1 LSSSP
6 LSRWRGRTVAV
17 LLSAA
22 VPLVASGSV
31 AQAAPTA
38 QARLASVATKAP
50 NRTVTA
56 IVQFKRGVSER
67 RARTLVRSHHGRVT
81 DRLPSINGFAVK
93 LPAREARALRR
104 NKQVL
109 NLTLNTRVRGTGVD
123 AGSLATTYP
132 KTIGADKLWAAGIT
146 GKGVG
151 VAVVDSGINGAMPDF
166 KNADGSSRIT
176 ANVIANPD
184 ATRPGDDV
192 GHGTHVAGII
202 AGNSFN
208 RDAGDPARGAYVGI
222 APEANLVAVKT
233 ADDAGDSTVLD
244 VITALQFV
252 VDHKDDLNIR
262 VVNLS
267 VSSDTPGSYRDDPLD
282 AAVEF
287 AWHAGIVVV
296 AAAGNRGDAADA
308 VQYAPGNDPYVIS
321 VGATDEAGTVD
332 PSDDTTAAFSSRGV
346 TQDGVSKP
354 DLLAPGARIVAPL
367 AMGSAFQALCPQ
379 CVVGADYLRIGGTSM
394 SAPVVAG
401 AAALLLQARPEL
413 NPDEVK
419 ALLIASSATAGGPRL
434 GTADSFGILAGST
447 VTNTGP
453 STINGNLGLHPGTA
467 VTGSAPGTVS
477 QTTYAATAA
486 ALRAKSDLTSA
497 YNNAAGRTPD
507 AVAPGDIGGLTFT
520 PGVYRSGSSIG
531 LTGTVTLDAQ
541 GDPNAVFVFQAG
553 STLIT
558 ASASRV
564 KLVNGAQA
572 CNVFW
577 QVGSSATLGT
587 TTVLAGNILAL
598 TSITMN
604 NGVTL
609 NGRALARNG
618 AVTLINDAITAPQ
631 CAGELDVSRAVPADA
646 GVGANE
652 GVQPNEAVEEALVA
666 AGVDPTRSTWTRST
680 WTRSTWT
687 RSTWTRSTWT
697 RSTWTAGQAGTAAPW
712 ARSTWTCDNCAVGDV
727 GDVGVEPTSFDWS
740 KSRLSRSWWSSH
752 LQR

>member
-1 LSSSP
+1 MSSSP
-6 LSRWRGRTVAV
+6 TSRWRGRTVAA
-17 LLSAA
+17 LLAAA
-22 VPLVASGSV
+22 VVALAASGSA

-38 QARLASVATKAP
+38 QARLASVAKRTP

-67 RARTLVRSHHGRVT
+67 RARTLVRSHRGRVT
-81 DRLPSINGFAVK
+81 DRLPSINGFAIR
-93 LPAREARALRR
+93 LPAHEARALRR
-104 NKQVL
+104 NRQVL
-109 NLTLNTRVRGTGVD
+109 NLTLNTHVHGTGVD

-151 VAVVDSGINGAMPDF
+151 VAVVDSGINGDMPDF
-166 KNADGSSRIT
+166 KNADGSSRVT

-184 ATRPGDDV
+184 TTRPGDDV

-208 RDAGDPARGAYVGI
+208 RDAGDPAHGAYVGV

-233 ADDAGDSTVLD
+233 ADDDGDSTVLD
-244 VITALQFV
+244 VITALQFI

-267 VSSDTPGSYRDDPLD
+267 LSSDTPGSYRDDPLN

-308 VQYAPGNDPYVIS
+308 VDFAPGNDPYVIS

-332 PSDDTTAAFSSRGV
+332 PGDDATAAFSSRGV
-346 TQDGVSKP
+346 TEDGVSKP

-419 ALLIASSATAGGPRL
+419 ALLIASSGVTAGGGPRL
-434 GTADSFGILAGST
+434 GTADSFAILAGST

-453 STINGNLGLHPGTA
+453 SRINGNLGLYPGTA

-477 QTTYAATAA
+477 QTTYAATAT

-497 YNNAAGRTPD
+497 YNDAAGRAPATT
-507 AVAPGDIGGLTFT
+507 APGDIGGLTLT

-531 LTGTVTLDAQ
+531 LTGTLTLDAQ

-558 ASASRV
+558 ASGSRV

-587 TTVLAGNILAL
+587 TTDLAGNILAL

-618 AVTLINDAITAPQ
+618 AVTLINDTITAPH

-646 GVGANE
+646 GPGANQ
-652 GVQPNEAVEEALVA
+652 GVQPNEAVEDALVA
-666 AGVDPTRSTWTRST
+666 AGIDPTRSSWTRSS
-680 WTRSTWT
+680 WTRSSWT
-687 RSTWTRSTWT
+687 RSSWTRSSWT
-697 RSTWTAGQAGTAAPW
+697 RSSWTDAEPGIAAPW
-712 ARSTWTCDNCAVGDV
+712 ARATWTCATCASG
-727 GDVGVEPTSFDWS
+727 GTAVEPARFTAS
-740 KSRLSRSWWSSH
+740 LSSWGRGSWRSL
-752 LQR
+752 LQP

>member
-1 LSSSP
+1 MSSSP
-6 LSRWRGRTVAV
+6 TSRWRGRTVAV
-17 LLSAA
+17 LLAAA
-22 VPLVASGSV
+22 VPLAASGSV

-38 QARLASVATKAP
+38 QARLASVARKAP

-56 IVQFKRGVSER
+56 IVQFRRGVSER
-67 RARTLVRSHHGRVT
+67 RARALVRSHHGRVT
-81 DRLPSINGFAVK
+81 DRLPSINGFAIK

-104 NKQVL
+104 NKHVL
-109 NLTLNTRVRGTGVD
+109 NLTLNTRVHGTGVD

-132 KTIGADKLWAAGIT
+132 TTIGAEKLWAAGIT

-151 VAVVDSGINGAMPDF
+151 VAVVDSGINGDMPDF
-166 KNADGSSRIT
+166 KNADGTPRIT
-176 ANVIANPD
+176 ASVIANPD
-184 ATRPGDDV
+184 ATRPGDDI

-233 ADDAGDSTVLD
+233 ADDHGDSTVLD

-296 AAAGNRGDAADA
+296 AAGGNRGDAADA

-321 VGATDEAGTVD
+321 VGATDEAGTPD
-332 PSDDTTAAFSSRGV
+332 PSDDVTAAFSSRGV

-354 DLLAPGARIVAPL
+354 DLLAPGARIVAPM
-367 AMGSAFQALCPQ
+367 AMGSAFEALCPQ

-394 SAPVVAG
+394 SAPVVTG

-419 ALLIASSATAGGPRL
+419 ALLVASVTAGGPRL
-434 GTADSFGILAGST
+434 GTADSFAVLAGST

-453 STINGNLGLHPGTA
+453 SSINGNLGLQPGTA

-477 QTTYAATAA
+477 QTTYAATAT

-497 YNNAAGRTPD
+497 YNDAARRTP
-507 AVAPGDIGGLTFT
+507 ATTVPGDIGGLTLT

-531 LTGTVTLDAQ
+531 LTGTLTLDAQ

-558 ASASRV
+558 ASGSRV

-587 TTVLAGNILAL
+587 STVLAGNILAL

-604 NGVTL
+604 NRVTL

-618 AVTLINDAITAPQ
+618 AVTLINDTITAPH
-631 CAGELDVSRAVPADA
+631 CAGELDVSRALPADA
-646 GVGANE
+646 GVGANQ
-652 GVQPNEAVEEALVA
+652 GVQPNEAVEDALVA
-666 AGVDPTRSTWTRST
+666 AGIDPTRSSWTRSS
-680 WTRSTWT
+680 WTRSSWT
-687 RSTWTRSTWT
+687 RSSWTRSSWT
-697 RSTWTAGQAGTAAPW
+697 RSSWTDAEPGIVAPW
-712 ARSTWTCDNCAVGDV
+712 ARATWTCDTCASGDS
-727 GDVGVEPTSFDWS
+727 GVEPARLTASASSWS
-740 KSRLSRSWWSSH
+740 GGAWSGL

>member
-1 LSSSP
+1 VSSSP

-17 LLSAA
+17 LLAAA
-22 VPLVASGSV
+22 VPLAASGSV

-38 QARLASVATKAP
+38 QARLASVARKAP
-50 NRTVTA
+50 NRTVVA

-67 RARTLVRSHHGRVT
+67 RARVLVRSHHGRVT
-81 DRLPSINGFAVK
+81 DRLPSINGFAIK
-93 LPAREARALRR
+93 LPARDARALRR
-104 NKQVL
+104 SKLVL
-109 NLTLNTRVRGTGVD
+109 NLTLNTRVRSTGVD
-123 AGSLATTYP
+123 GGSLATTYP
-132 KTIGADKLWAAGIT
+132 KTVGADKLWAAGIT

-151 VAVVDSGINGAMPDF
+151 VAVVDSGINGDMPDF
-166 KNADGSSRIT
+166 RNADGSSRIT

-208 RDAGDPARGAYVGI
+208 RSAGDPARGAYVGI

-233 ADDAGDSTVLD
+233 ADDEGDSTVLD

-296 AAAGNRGDAADA
+296 AAAGNRGDATDA

-321 VGATDEAGTVD
+321 VGATDEAGTLD
-332 PSDDTTAAFSSRGV
+332 PSDDVTAAFSSRGV
-346 TQDGVSKP
+346 TQDGAAKP

-379 CVVGADYLRIGGTSM
+379 CVVGSDYLRIGGTSM

-401 AAALLLQARPEL
+401 AAALLLQARPDL

-419 ALLIASSATAGGPRL
+419 ELLTSNTSASAGGPDLATAG
-434 GTADSFGILAGST
+434 SFAVLAGST

-453 STINGNLGLHPGTA
+453 SRLNGNLGLHPGTA
-467 VTGSAPGTVS
+467 VTGSPAGTVS
-477 QTTYAATAA
+477 GTTYAADAA
-486 ALRAKSDLTSA
+486 ALRAKSDLASA
-497 YNNAAGRTPD
+497 YNDAAGRTP
-507 AVAPGDIGGLTFT
+507 ATTAPGDVGGLTLT
-520 PGVYRSGSSIG
+520 PGVYKSGSSIG
-531 LTGTVTLDAQ
+531 LTGTLTLDAQ

-558 ASASRV
+558 ASGSRV
-564 KLVNGAQA
+564 QLVNGAQA

-618 AVTLINDAITAPQ
+618 AVTLINDTITAPH
-631 CAGELDVSRAVPADA
+631 CAGELDVSRALPADA
-646 GVGANE
+646 GIGANQ
-652 GVQPNEAVEEALVA
+652 GVQPNEAVAEALVA

-697 RSTWTAGQAGTAAPW
+697 RSTWTAGQSGAAAPW
-712 ARSTWTCDNCAVGDV
+712 ARSTWTCDGCAIGEA
-727 GDVGVEPTSFDWS
+727 GVSPTSFDWS
-740 KSRLSRSWWSSH
+740 KSSLSRSWWSSH
-752 LQR
+752 LER

>member
-17 LLSAA
+17 LLAAA
-22 VPLVASGSV
+22 VPLAASGSV

-38 QARLASVATKAP
+38 QARLASVARKAP
-50 NRTVTA
+50 NRTVVA

-67 RARTLVRSHHGRVT
+67 TARALVRSHHGRVT
-81 DRLPSINGFAVK
+81 DRLPSINGFAIK

-104 NKQVL
+104 NKHVL
-109 NLTLNTRVRGTGVD
+109 NLTLNTRVHGTGVD

-151 VAVVDSGINGAMPDF
+151 VAVVDSGINGDMPDF
-166 KNADGSSRIT
+166 RNADGSSRIT

-208 RDAGDPARGAYVGI
+208 RDVGDPARGAYVGI

-233 ADDAGDSTVLD
+233 ADDDGDSTVLD

-296 AAAGNRGDAADA
+296 AAAGNRGAATDA
-308 VQYAPGNDPYVIS
+308 VQYAPANDPYVIS
-321 VGATDEAGTVD
+321 VGATDEGDTVD
-332 PSDDTTAAFSSRGV
+332 PDDDVTAAFSSRGV
-346 TQDGVSKP
+346 TEDGASKP

-379 CVVGADYLRIGGTSM
+379 CVVGGDYLRIGGTSM

-434 GTADSFGILAGST
+434 GTADSFAILAGST

-467 VTGSAPGTVS
+467 VTGALPGTVS
-477 QTTYAATAA
+477 QTTYAASAT
-486 ALRAKSDLTSA
+486 ALRAKSDLTAA
-497 YNNAAGRTPD
+497 YNDAAGRT
-507 AVAPGDIGGLTFT
+507 AATTAPGDIGGLTLT

-531 LTGTVTLDAQ
+531 LTGTLTLDAQ

-558 ASASRV
+558 ASGSRV

-618 AVTLINDAITAPQ
+618 AVTLINDTITAPH

-646 GVGANE
+646 GAGANQ
-652 GVQPNEAVEEALVA
+652 GVQPNEAVEDALVA
-666 AGVDPTRSTWTRST
+666 AGVDPTRSSWTRSS
-680 WTRSTWT
+680 WTRSSWT
-687 RSTWTRSTWT
+687 RSSWTRSSWT
-697 RSTWTAGQAGTAAPW
+697 RSSWTSEEPGIAASW
-712 ARSTWTCDNCAVGDV
+712 ARATWTCATCTTGDTSV
-727 GDVGVEPTSFDWS
+727 VPTRFNAS
-740 KSRLSRSWWSSH
+740 LSSWRRGSWSSF
-752 LQR
+752 LQP

>member
-1 LSSSP
+1 M
-6 LSRWRGRTVAV
+6 SRWRGRTVAV
-17 LLSAA
+17 LLAAA
-22 VPLVASGSV
+22 VPLAASASA
-31 AQAAPTA
+31 AQAAPSA
-38 QARLASVATKAP
+38 QARLASVAKKSP
-50 NRTVTA
+50 NRNVVA

-67 RARTLVRSHHGRVT
+67 RARTLVRSHHGHVT
-81 DRLPSINGFAVK
+81 NRLPSVNGLAIK
-93 LPAREARALRR
+93 LPARDARALRR
-104 NKQVL
+104 SKHVL
-109 NLTLNTRVRGTGVD
+109 NVTLNTRVRPTGVD

-151 VAVVDSGINGAMPDF
+151 VAVVDSGINGGMPDF
-166 KNADGSSRIT
+166 RNADGSSRIT

-202 AGNSFN
+202 AGNSLN
-208 RDAGDPARGAYVGI
+208 RDIADPARGAYVGI
-222 APEANLVAVKT
+222 APEADLVAVKT
-233 ADDAGDSTVLD
+233 ADDDGDSTVLD

-267 VSSDTPGSYRDDPLD
+267 VSSDTPASYREDPLD

-296 AAAGNRGDAADA
+296 AAAGNRGAAADA
-308 VQYAPGNDPYVIS
+308 VHYAPGNDPYVIS
-321 VGATDEAGTVD
+321 VGATDEVGTLD
-332 PSDDTTAAFSSRGV
+332 PSDDVTATFSSRGV
-346 TQDGVSKP
+346 TQDGVAKP

-367 AMGSAFQALCPQ
+367 ATGSAFQALCPD
-379 CVVGADYLRIGGTSM
+379 CVVGADYLRMGGTSM

-419 ALLIASSATAGGPRL
+419 ALLTASTSAPAGGPRL
-434 GTADSFGILAGST
+434 GTADSFAVLAGST

-453 STINGNLGLHPGTA
+453 SRMNGNLGLYPGTA
-467 VTGSAPGTVS
+467 VTGSAAETVS
-477 QTTYAATAA
+477 GTTYAANAA
-486 ALRAKSDLTSA
+486 ALTAKSDLTSA
-497 YNNAAGRTPD
+497 YSDAAGPTP
-507 AVAPGDIGGLTFT
+507 AVTAPGDIGGLTLA
-520 PGVYRSGSSIG
+520 PGTYRSGSSIG
-531 LTGTVTLDAQ
+531 VTGTLTLDGQ

-558 ASASRV
+558 ASGSRV

-587 TTVLAGNILAL
+587 TTVFAGNILAL

-604 NGVTL
+604 DGVTL
-609 NGRALARNG
+609 TGRALARNG
-618 AVTLINDAITAPQ
+618 AVTLINDTITAPH
-631 CAGELDVSRAVPADA
+631 CAAELDVARALPTAS
-646 GVGANE
+646 GVGANQ
-652 GVQPNEAVEEALVA
+652 GVRPNEAVEEALVA
-666 AGVDPTRSTWTRST
+666 AGIDPTRSSWTRSS
-680 WTRSTWT
+680 WTRSSWT
-687 RSTWTRSTWT
+687 RSSWTRSSWT
-697 RSTWTAGQAGTAAPW
+697 RSSWTAAEPGIAAPW
-712 ARSTWTCDNCAVGDV
+712 ARATWTCATCTSGDAAVD
-727 GDVGVEPTSFDWS
+727 PARFAAS
-740 KSRLSRSWWSSH
+740 LSSWTRSWWSSH
-752 LQR
+752 LER